1 MPNTDGIKRE
11 DLQIVAGISKRFQND
26 FPLQIDLSLKI
37 WRILRDN
44 MITKGERSR
53 KSNKVYQAE
62 IKTSRAERP

>member
-1 MPNTDGIKRE
+1 MRE
-11 DLQIVAGISKRFQND
+11 ALQNVAGISKRFQND

-44 MITKGERSR
+44 MITKGESCR